1 MAVRGNIYTLGL
13 CDLQEKH
20 PHSDNVAIHTGGN
33 RLKQNSRQA
42 WRL

>member
-1 MAVRGNIYTLGL
+1 MAVRGYIYTLGL

-33 RLKQNSRQA
+33 RLKQTSRQA
-42 WRL
+42 RRL